1 MSSRRTTQTSHRA
14 MAHSGTRADGACG
27 AVLGMCGGAPR
38 MQHRQPQSAGGR
50 SPVQPGRAGRAAG
63 KGSRRREKEHA
74 PSAPA
79 SALARVEVV
88 FYKEILDHR
97 GLPHRCELMRVP
109 RESAE
114 RDEAIAAAIYEFEQA
129 QCVSHWTIAADGYEV
144 ETESAVV

>member
-1 MSSRRTTQTSHRA
+1 M
-14 MAHSGTRADGACG
+14 
-27 AVLGMCGGAPR
+27 GMCGGAPR
-38 MQHRQPQSAGGR
+38 MQPRQPQSAGGR
-50 SPVQPGRAGRAAG
+50 SPAQPGRAAG
-63 KGSRRREKEHA
+63 EGSRRREKEHA
-74 PSAPA
+74 PSTRA